1 MYFVLLSCPQVLL
14 NFSCKESCIFQYFVD
29 EVLFSIEKHLACNF
43 FLNLIEFTD
52 ISQHNRT
59 LTLQCYTF
67 YQTNVI
73 LTFKLKNAFCKS
85 SMTGPPKGFSFN
97 QLNFRS
103 TETPES
109 DKVFHCFIFYDL
121 IICILSLNLT
131 KMNITIHHLLY

>member
-1 MYFVLLSCPQVLL
+1 MYFVLLSCLQVLL
-14 NFSCKESCIFQYFVD
+14 NFSCEESCIFQYFVD

-73 LTFKLKNAFCKS
+73 LTFKLECIYFVKLRVSERILLLPVEF
-85 SMTGPPKGFSFN
+85 
-97 QLNFRS
+97 
-103 TETPES
+103 
-109 DKVFHCFIFYDL
+109 KVH
-121 IICILSLNLT
+121 
-131 KMNITIHHLLY
+131 